1 METANTPGVKETLN
15 GLTDTVGPRAE
26 TLTPRLTTPVK
37 PVLFRNTIAE
47 ADPPALKLL
56 RVGEERESVKL
67 A

>member
-1 METANTPGVKETLN
+1 M
-15 GLTDTVGPRAE
+15 TDTVGPRAE